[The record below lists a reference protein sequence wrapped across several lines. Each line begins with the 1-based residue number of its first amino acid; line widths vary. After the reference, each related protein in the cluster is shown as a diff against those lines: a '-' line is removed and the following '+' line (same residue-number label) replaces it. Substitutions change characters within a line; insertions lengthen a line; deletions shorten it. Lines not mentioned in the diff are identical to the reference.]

1 MPFDYRSDAILGPA
15 LAYWKRKRGS
25 RPMPSRAEIEPWE
38 MTALLP
44 NLQLIDVV
52 DGGARFR
59 YRLVGTAIVAAF
71 GREYTGKWL
80 EELFPNERSKF
91 AAEVYRLTC
100 SERLPV
106 FARSSYVT
114 ATERELIANR
124 LCMPLSADGETVTM
138 IMGALTFESSVRPV
152 AGVWEQA
159 RMLDARSAEV
169 IGADDLSVAALAMAP
184 AAPKR
189 TARFP

>member
-1 MPFDYRSDAILGPA
+1 MSPKEDS
-15 LAYWKRKRGS
+15 
-25 RPMPSRAEIEPWE
+25 
-38 MTALLP
+38 
-44 NLQLIDVV
+44 
-52 DGGARFR
+52 RFR

-80 EELFPNERSKF
+80 DELFATERSKF
-91 AAEVYRLTC
+91 AEEVYRLAC

-106 FARSSYVT
+106 FARSTYVT

-124 LCMPLSADGETVTM
+124 LCMPLSVDGATATM

-159 RMLDARSAEV
+159 RMLDARWTEV
-169 IGADDLSVAALAMAP
+169 IKPTEPSREPLACAHAAR
-184 AAPKR
+184 PKKAGIR
-189 TARFP
+189 